1 MNSPD
6 ESRIPRPQPAPAAQ
20 ETSRESYSP
29 DGLNPDRETIQLG
42 RLTVPR
48 LFIGLWQLSSDGW
61 GSTTVNRVRREM
73 RRHVEAGY
81 NAFDMADHYG
91 TAEQIFGGFRSTLP
105 DPKAVIGATKW
116 CVFAPV
122 DITRSVVQT
131 AIDERKEKMAY
142 DHVDLL
148 QFHWQNY
155 FDRQYMDALHY
166 LQEIKE
172 AGDITEVG
180 LVNFDSA
187 RTDEICTQFPG
198 LIVSN
203 QVQFS
208 LIDTRPLDGMG
219 HVCNQHGIK
228 LLTYGTLCGGF
239 LSDKWLDAPQ
249 PDEYDGK
256 LTPSQRKY
264 LDVILGAWGTWPL
277 FQILLRTLQDIGD
290 RHGHRSI
297 SNIATR
303 WILDHDFVGCVLVG
317 SRLGLTEHIDDNDRA
332 YGFRLTPEDNAAI
345 EAVLT
350 QSHGRELVR
359 ILGDCGAEYRRGS
372 DHE

>member
-1 MNSPD
+1 
-6 ESRIPRPQPAPAAQ
+6 
-20 ETSRESYSP
+20 
-29 DGLNPDRETIQLG
+29 
-42 RLTVPR
+42 
-48 LFIGLWQLSSDGW
+48 
-61 GSTTVNRVRREM
+61 
-73 RRHVEAGY
+73 
-81 NAFDMADHYG
+81 
-91 TAEQIFGGFRSTLP
+91 
-105 DPKAVIGATKW
+105 
-116 CVFAPV
+116 
-122 DITRSVVQT
+122 
-131 AIDERKEKMAY
+131 
-142 DHVDLL
+142 
-148 QFHWQNY
+148 
-155 FDRQYMDALHY
+155 MDALHY

-203 QVQFS
+203 QVQ
-208 LIDTRPLDGMG
+208 
-219 HVCNQHGIK
+219 
-228 LLTYGTLCGGF
+228 CGGF

-256 LTPSQRKY
+256 LTPSQRK
-264 LDVILGAWGTWPL
+264 
-277 FQILLRTLQDIGD
+277 ILLRTLQDIGD